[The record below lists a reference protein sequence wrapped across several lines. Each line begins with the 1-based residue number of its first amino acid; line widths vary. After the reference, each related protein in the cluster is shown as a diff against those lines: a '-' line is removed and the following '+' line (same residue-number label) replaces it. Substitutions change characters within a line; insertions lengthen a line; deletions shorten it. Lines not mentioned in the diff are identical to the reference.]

1 MSTITGSETPPVATQ
16 EDVRCPSA
24 FVVYTPSAATM
35 QAVDDH
41 VKGQKIDASKL
52 GWLTEE
58 LRQQIALLR
67 PRVGSGEDI
76 DINENEGIVLN
87 TNRLS
92 EVFRSAFPPGR
103 IFSRFIKFM
112 PWPRSLATNGVST

>member
-16 EDVRCPSA
+16 EDVRFPSA

-52 GWLTEE
+52 DWL
-58 LRQQIALLR
+58 RGAKAR
-67 PRVGSGEDI
+67 NSP
-76 DINENEGIVLN
+76 
-87 TNRLS
+87 
-92 EVFRSAFPPGR
+92 
-103 IFSRFIKFM
+103 IKTKS
-112 PWPRSLATNGVST
+112 WQWRRYRHKLE